1 MADMFGAPIGIDAAR
16 NTNVRELQ
24 SALITLKTLEEL
36 ESAPGERRLRDAQ
49 TEQLKAHSRLY
60 GAQADEAEHEA
71 AALRSLSGMRYQGTA
86 ERALGAGAREG
97 DVGPTVTNAERLQE
111 PASPVDALYQ
121 MGNHLTSRGFLK
133 TGLKVLDSASRIAQ
147 QQSSVTANAALEE
160 LRKVRTQRG
169 QLEANAS
176 LMASA
181 IDQPTYDAL
190 RMQLQSQ
197 GRDVSAWPSSFAQ
210 AQPLLRQQ
218 VEQGMHAT
226 DVLRAREAEIERRD
240 RQGRNQMYNKV
251 SAARIGALNAQAESA
266 RERVRISKKL
276 DGEGSPS
283 TVEARKDMAQIR
295 ALRRQELE
303 NKLYPLL
310 TSYELKNPSSR
321 TPGKAYTT
329 PNGKKGTWTGTGW
342 LPVADAVVKQ
352 QVSAASASTDSALD
366 DDDDDEDDE

>member
-24 SALITLKTLEEL
+24 SALITLKTLEGL

-218 VEQGMHAT
+218 VEQGMQAT

-240 RQGRNQMYNKV
+240 RQGRNQTYNKV

-303 NKLYPLL
+303 KKLYPLI
-310 TSYELKNPSSR
+310 TKEELKKPSTI
-321 TPGKAYTT
+321 TPGDFRTWAD
-329 PNGKKGTWTGTGW
+329 GKKYKWTGTGW
-342 LPVADAVVKQ
+342 LAIPEPQVQATIREGERSESILAD
-352 QVSAASASTDSALD
+352 DP
-366 DDDDDEDDE
+366 EDRD